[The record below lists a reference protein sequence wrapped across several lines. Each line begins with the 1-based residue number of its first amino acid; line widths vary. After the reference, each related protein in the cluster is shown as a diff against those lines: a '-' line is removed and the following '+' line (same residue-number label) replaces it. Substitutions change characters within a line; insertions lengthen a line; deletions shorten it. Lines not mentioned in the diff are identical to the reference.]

1 MEFSQELRT
10 LATSADLVK
19 IKVAENGPS
28 AACSWKLWLITSPV
42 VDVSVTSDGSWASGR
57 LWPLSNDHK
66 KNTRV
71 SESLDIQSE
80 RKTTFGWAS
89 ITS

>member
-28 AACSWKLWLITSPV
+28 AACSGKLWLITSPV

-57 LWPLSNDHK
+57 L
-66 KNTRV
+66 
-71 SESLDIQSE
+71 
-80 RKTTFGWAS
+80 
-89 ITS
+89 